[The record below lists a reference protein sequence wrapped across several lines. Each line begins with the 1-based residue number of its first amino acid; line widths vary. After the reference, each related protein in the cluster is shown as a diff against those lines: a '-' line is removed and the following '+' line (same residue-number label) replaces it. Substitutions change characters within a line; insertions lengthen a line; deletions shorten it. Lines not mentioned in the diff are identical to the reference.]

1 METTKQIKEMSN
13 AELVSLLVGV
23 GAENL
28 HISKLS
34 DILEAPATV
43 YGIGEKRKRKLEA
56 VGEIVRRL
64 NIEQTE
70 PKYTIHGPE
79 DAAHILFPRVKF
91 EQKEHFMLVC
101 LDTKNHVT
109 DISDISVGSLTA
121 SVVHPREVFKEAV
134 SRSAA
139 SVIIAHNHPS
149 GDPSPSRED
158 IAVTQR
164 LVKAGKVMDIPVLDH
179 IILGNERF
187 VSLKEKGMMN

>member
-1 METTKQIKEMSN
+1 
-13 AELVSLLVGV
+13 
-23 GAENL
+23 
-28 HISKLS
+28 
-34 DILEAPATV
+34 
-43 YGIGEKRKRKLEA
+43 
-56 VGEIVRRL
+56 
-64 NIEQTE
+64 
-70 PKYTIHGPE
+70 
-79 DAAHILFPRVKF
+79 
-91 EQKEHFMLVC
+91 MLVC

-179 IILGNERF
+179 IILGNNRF
-187 VSLKEKGMMN
+187 ISLKEKNMMN